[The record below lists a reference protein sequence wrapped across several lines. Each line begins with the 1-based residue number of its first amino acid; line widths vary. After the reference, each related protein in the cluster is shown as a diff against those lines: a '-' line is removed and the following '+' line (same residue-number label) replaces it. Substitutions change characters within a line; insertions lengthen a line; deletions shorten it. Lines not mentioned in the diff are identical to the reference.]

1 MSESRGGTV
10 ITFYSYKGGTGRTM
24 ALANV
29 AWILAANGHRVL
41 AADWDLEAPGL
52 QRFFAPFLDAR
63 ATAGAAGIVGLI
75 RDYQLEAAKS
85 AERAPDWY
93 RHFARASR
101 YAVSLKWEFP
111 GGGSLDFLPAG
122 PQNQDYV
129 PSVTSLDWDTF
140 YSRLG
145 GSVFFDALK
154 QNMKDEY
161 DYVLIDSRTGISDV
175 ADICTVHLPDV
186 LVVCFTLNGQSMDG
200 AADVAQAINWK
211 YPERVKIFPVPMRV
225 DESEKEKADLRRQI
239 ARRKF
244 DRMPEHVDEA
254 ARAAYWSAVEI
265 PYRPFYAYE
274 EILSVFGDRPGVRLS
289 LLSAFEQLTGQL
301 TDGRVASLP
310 EMPEDAR
317 RRLLTEFSQ
326 QIEPRQQV
334 TVGYVPENV
343 MWGDWITAVLRQA
356 GFEVT
361 PLNAADGPAQP
372 SAGKTLV
379 AVVSSDYAES
389 RGAMEFARNARTL
402 ADLPGD
408 VSLVSLFVGD
418 VRPDKPFA
426 NTPSATLRGLPEAE
440 AANEVLRVMGHAQ
453 RWPKDRPLRLQA
465 RFPAQSPKIWNVPGR
480 NANFTGRDD
489 DIEHLRDALVT
500 SGTSVLQPVALHG
513 LGGVGK
519 TQVAVE
525 YAYRFRADY
534 DVVWWINA
542 EQPTFIDTALL
553 RLGDRLGLRQESQ
566 QSDYYLKVVAALEA
580 GTPHGR
586 WLLIFDNALK
596 PADLEKF
603 LPHGAGHVLITSRQR
618 AWNEVATALDID
630 VFDRKESI
638 SHLRQRVREMGQA
651 DADRV
656 ANALGDLPLAVAG
669 AGAWLAETGTEVDVY
684 LDLLRQ
690 QPSKVLQE
698 TGPADY
704 PEPVERVWSL
714 ALERLQKRSPA
725 AARLFQLCSVF
736 DSEIAKSLV
745 VSDEMAAALRHLAPT
760 LDEPLYRHSLI
771 RELARLAL
779 IKSDEG
785 RQSIHVHRL
794 LQAVVR
800 DRLTLEELDSV
811 RKDAHR
817 VLAAARPTIEGAVDD
832 PGKWPVYEQIWPH
845 LEPTD
850 LIHSTEPR
858 PWEVLADRVRFLW
871 QRGDLA
877 NGRAFAEEV
886 DQVWEER
893 LTHADADDGDTRPLR
908 LLQLRLRYNL
918 ANILRSE
925 GSFRAARGLDEAILT
940 ERLELNGEHDPHTL
954 MTASV
959 LAADL
964 RAFGE
969 YDKAYEMD
977 LKTFASFEDQF
988 GPTHPRVLAMANNIA
1003 VGHRLLGRYGEALDL
1018 DRRTLAVRRTALGER
1033 HRWTLYSEA
1042 QLGRDL
1048 REIGDYQQ
1056 SITRLEAAREAFGE
1070 VVGELAPD
1078 TLNATMNLAVSLLA
1092 AGRTVE
1098 ARALIEKS
1106 LKGYQ
1111 SLYHSESNPY
1121 FVICK
1126 VNYAAV
1132 LYASGEVRRARET
1145 LREALAVIEDEIG
1158 AKQPYPLACVN
1169 NLAVYSR
1176 KDGESGQAHEYAE
1189 RAYRGLEETLG
1200 AEHPHTRAAAMT
1212 LANCLADQGR
1222 REEAA
1227 ALNRA
1232 TLAILRASLGQDHPD
1247 SLRCQV
1253 NLGLTLAEPGA
1264 GGAGAESAA
1273 LIEEGM
1279 RRFAEHVGEDHPDAA
1294 ELRQGRFAD
1303 RVLEP
1308 REI

>member
-52 QRFFAPFLDAR
+52 QRFFAPFLDTR
-63 ATAGAAGIVGLI
+63 AMAGAEGIVGLI
-75 RDYQLEAAKS
+75 RDYQLEAVKP

-93 RHFARASR
+93 LHFARASR
-101 YAVSLKWEFP
+101 YAVSLKWSFP
-111 GGGSLDFLPAG
+111 QGGSLDFLPAG
-122 PQNQDYV
+122 QQNQDYV
-129 PSVTSLDWDTF
+129 PSVTSLDWDNF

-145 GSVFFDALK
+145 GSKFFDALR
-154 QNMKDEY
+154 QDMKSEY

-186 LVVCFTLNGQSMDG
+186 LVACFTLNGQSIDG
-200 AADVAQAINWK
+200 AADVAQSINWK
-211 YPERVKIFPVPMRV
+211 YPDKVRVFPVPMRV

-239 ARRKF
+239 ARRRF
-244 DRMPEHVDEA
+244 DRMPDHIDEA

-274 EILSVFGDRPGVRLS
+274 EVLAVFGDRPGVRLS
-289 LLSAFEQLTGQL
+289 LLSAFEQLTAQL
-301 TDGRVASLP
+301 TDGRVTSLP
-310 EMPEDAR
+310 EMPDEER
-317 RRLLTEFSQ
+317 RRMLAEFSQ
-326 QIEPRQQV
+326 QVEPRRQV
-334 TVGYVPENV
+334 TVAYVPENA
-343 MWGDWITAVLRQA
+343 MWGDWITAVLRQG

-361 PLNAADGPAQP
+361 PLNAANGPAQP

-379 AVVSSDYAES
+379 TVVSSDYVES
-389 RGAMEFARNARTL
+389 PGAMEFARNARAL
-402 ADLPGD
+402 SELPGD
-408 VSLVSLFVGD
+408 VSLISLFVGD
-418 VRPDKPFA
+418 VRTDEPFA
-426 NTPSATLRGLPEAE
+426 NTPSATLRALPEAE

-453 RWPKDRPLRLQA
+453 RWPKDSPLRLQT
-465 RFPAQSPKIWNVPGR
+465 RFPAQSPRIWNVPGR

-489 DIEHLRDALVT
+489 DIERLRQTLTT
-500 SGTSVLQPVALHG
+500 SGTSVLLPVALHG

-534 DVVWWINA
+534 DIVWWINA
-542 EQPTFIDTALL
+542 QQPTFIDTALL

-566 QSDYYLKVVAALEA
+566 QSDYFQKVVRALES

-586 WLLIFDNALK
+586 WLLIFDNAVK
-596 PADLEKF
+596 PTDLQQF
-603 LPHGAGHVLITSRQR
+603 LPRGAGHVLITSRER
-618 AWNEVATALDID
+618 AWNEVATALDVD
-630 VFDRKESI
+630 VFDRQESI
-638 SHLRQRVREMGQA
+638 SHLRQRVRGMDQA

-656 ANALGDLPLAVAG
+656 ASALGDLPLAVAG
-669 AGAWLAETGTEVDVY
+669 AGAWLAETGTPVNAY

-690 QPSKVLQE
+690 QPSKVLEE
-698 TGPADY
+698 TGPEDY

-714 ALERLQKRSPA
+714 ALERLQERSPA

-745 VSDEMAAALRHLAPT
+745 ASNEMAAVLSDLEPT
-760 LDEPLYRHSLI
+760 LAEPLYRHGLT
-771 RELARLAL
+771 RELSRLAL
-779 IKSDEG
+779 IKNDEG

-811 RKDAHR
+811 RRDAHR
-817 VLAAARPTIEGAVDD
+817 VLAAARPTDEGAADE
-832 PGKWPVYEQIWPH
+832 PGQWPQYEQIWPH

-850 LIHSTEPR
+850 LIHSAEPKA
-858 PWEVLADRVRFLW
+858 WEVLADRVRFLW

-877 NGRAFAEEV
+877 NGRTFAEDV
-886 DQVWEER
+886 DRIWEER
-893 LTHADADDGDTRPLR
+893 LAHADEADGDTRPLR

-925 GSFRAARGLDEAILT
+925 GSFRAARRLDEAIFE

-954 MTASV
+954 MAASV

-969 YDKAYEMD
+969 YDRAHKMD
-977 LKTFASFEDQF
+977 LRTYASFEDQLD
-988 GPTHPRVLAMANNIA
+988 PSHPRVLAMANNIA
-1003 VGHRLLGRYGEALDL
+1003 VGHRLLGHYSTALDL
-1018 DRRTLAVRRTALGER
+1018 DRRTLAARRTSVGER

-1056 SITRLEAAREAFGE
+1056 SIARLEAAREAFGE

-1092 AGRTVE
+1092 AGRTAE
-1098 ARALIEKS
+1098 ARTLIEKS

-1111 SLYHSESNPY
+1111 NLYHSESNPY

-1126 VNYAAV
+1126 VNYATV
-1132 LYASGEVRRARET
+1132 LYAAGHAGRARET
-1145 LREALAVIEDEIG
+1145 LREALAVIEAEIG
-1158 AKQPYPLACVN
+1158 ANQPYPLACVN
-1169 NLAVYSR
+1169 NLAVYLR
-1176 KDGESGQAHEYAE
+1176 EEGESAQAHENAE
-1189 RAYRGLEETLG
+1189 RAFRGLEETLG
-1200 AEHPHTRAAAMT
+1200 AEHPHSRAAAMT

-1222 REEAA
+1222 HEQAA
-1227 ALNRA
+1227 TLNRA
-1232 TLAILRASLGQDHPD
+1232 TLAILRTLLGHDHPD
-1247 SLRCQV
+1247 TLRCQV
-1253 NLGLTLAEPGA
+1253 NFGLTLAALGA
-1264 GGAGAESAA
+1264 REESAA
-1273 LIEEGM
+1273 LVDEGV
-1279 RRFAEHVGEDHPDAA
+1279 RKFAEHVGEDHPGVAA
-1294 ELRQGRFAD
+1294 LRQGRFAD
-1303 RVLEP
+1303 RLLEP